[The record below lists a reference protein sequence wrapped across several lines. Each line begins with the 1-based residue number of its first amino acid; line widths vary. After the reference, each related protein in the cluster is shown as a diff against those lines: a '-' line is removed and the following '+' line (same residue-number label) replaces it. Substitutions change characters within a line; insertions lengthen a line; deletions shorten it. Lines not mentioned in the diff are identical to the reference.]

1 MQVPF
6 ISVRIVV
13 DKNNRSHFGSRDA
26 RLKGLGG
33 RRGRS
38 SFGRFR
44 MGHVRATL
52 AGKSF
57 EAVVQGEFL
66 VVSVATW
73 LEGGGELLTSKPRR
87 VPPSSPPSRSPS
99 KESKQSESSPEP
111 SPAPSCDRSRSPEP
125 RRRERPVVTV
135 PLPNPPPFV
144 PRPAPPASSSGRK
157 RQWAGRKHKKRTLA
171 VGPLVYHFSL
181 HPSAADPLRASVG
194 ASASPHCTHL
204 TVGVAS
210 NTNFCFPPS
219 TTHGAFELLLLT
231 ILSFDRCVGAVA
243 RARCRTPAF

>member
-194 ASASPHCTHL
+194 RASVAAGYLFPFQVLWEPQPPL
-204 TVGVAS
+204 TAH
-210 NTNFCFPPS
+210 T
-219 TTHGAFELLLLT
+219 
-231 ILSFDRCVGAVA
+231 
-243 RARCRTPAF
+243 